1 MTTRKILLSLS
12 ALALTIHIIWEIFR
26 QTSWFWPW
34 YNETI
39 WGNPLRVELFW
50 LPYTWLF
57 LGAIILTA
65 AAFLIKDP
73 HQQPVP
79 EWHKFSTYAL
89 SAVALFITGY
99 AIFNSVKVCGA
110 DYLYAPTWMRIAMD
124 IIGCAW
130 LWTLTARPNVPELPR
145 SLRSI
150 IGTGIGLIAL
160 LWLLQLSSGIS
171 YLTTGHILM
180 FRSHAFGSWLR
191 YLVPTILLCSYSIY
205 LLNKWPSVQLN
216 RLHQMRNSHCAP
228 GSFFERSYPAMRIAS
243 LVCLGL
249 FLIAI
254 FIMQSPI
261 IYKFSDYSDIAVF
274 FFMAI
279 VVFSWLLL
287 TFIAFFQLPNPRG
300 YRIFNWVCLALSF
313 IVFPIGFA
321 VTILAENNTPSETAG
336 FIATFIGFVAL
347 CTHIFVTAIRVIL
360 YTLPNQKSK
369 DDTHMGQ
376 PDPFNLN
383 RFVGAQDSF
392 YKEALREIRNGRK
405 EGHWIWFIFPQMK
418 GLGYSPMAQNYGI
431 TSLNEARAYLA
442 HPVLKSRLIEIT
454 EALLRHKDKTAYEI
468 FGTIDAIKVRSCMTL
483 FDLIEP
489 NSIFADTL
497 AAFYNNER
505 DELTLNI
512 INFRPL

>member
-1 MTTRKILLSLS
+1 MKPRKILFSLS
-12 ALALTIHIIWEIFR
+12 ALALTVHVLWEIFR
-26 QTSWFWPW
+26 QTAWFWPW
-34 YNETI
+34 YNDTI

-65 AAFLIKDP
+65 AAFLIKDS

-191 YLVPTILLCSYSIY
+191 YIVPSILLCSYSVY

-216 RLHQMRNSHCAP
+216 RLHQMRNSHCVP

-243 LVCLGL
+243 L
-249 FLIAI
+249 I
-254 FIMQSPI
+254 S
-261 IYKFSDYSDIAVF
+261 
-274 FFMAI
+274 
-279 VVFSWLLL
+279 VVLLL
-287 TFIAFFQLPNPRG
+287 VSIYLVRIWFDSFDVRYTRFSVNALVATILLSWILLNFIAFFQLPNPRG
-300 YRIFNWVCLALSF
+300 YKIFNWLCLGIFLIA
-313 IVFPIGFA
+313 FPIGVAFG
-321 VTILAENNTPSETAG
+321 INAEYNTPTET
-336 FIATFIGFVAL
+336 IAILLMLLGLIAL
-347 CTHIFVTAIRVIL
+347 SLHILVTSIRVIL
-360 YTLPNQKSK
+360 YKIPNSDTLPQ
-369 DDTHMGQ
+369 
-376 PDPFNLN
+376 
-383 RFVGAQDSF
+383 
-392 YKEALREIRNGRK
+392 
-405 EGHWIWFIFPQMK
+405 
-418 GLGYSPMAQNYGI
+418 
-431 TSLNEARAYLA
+431 
-442 HPVLKSRLIEIT
+442 
-454 EALLRHKDKTAYEI
+454 
-468 FGTIDAIKVRSCMTL
+468 
-483 FDLIEP
+483 
-489 NSIFADTL
+489 
-497 AAFYNNER
+497 
-505 DELTLNI
+505 
-512 INFRPL
+512 